1 MARRVV
7 SLVHGVSGA
16 LRPTE
21 PALEANTYA
30 IAEDVDLTVVL
41 RGSAVELAVAGGQ
54 VRPGELAGVVLPPAS
69 SAQDLRGLLE
79 SGIGVIALAEDV
91 TTLGLSAADLVD
103 GVEVADTSTVA
114 GLLRRADAV
123 LAW

>member
-7 SLVHGVSGA
+7 SLVQGVSGA
-16 LRPTE
+16 LRPSE

-30 IAEDVDLTVVL
+30 IAEEVDLTVVL
-41 RGSAVELAVAGGQ
+41 RGTAVELAVAGGQ
-54 VRPGELAGVVLPPAS
+54 VRPGELAGIALPPAT

-79 SGIGVIALAEDV
+79 SGIGVVALADDV
-91 TTLGLSAADLVD
+91 VSLGLAPADLVE
-103 GVEVADTSTVA
+103 GVEVADTDTVA
-114 GLLRRADAV
+114 ALLRDADAV